1 MRAATASAREPRGER
16 TLMGIGPEFLRR
28 EVIADGVSGT
38 LDGDPQERMDRTPS
52 SPIVGE
58 PQAVLPSPTV
68 RMAVPAPARTVQ
80 LSLAPDA
87 RIDSEPPP
95 PAGTPSRRLDSL
107 ISARFFQEGEQQEA
121 NNWEDSPLVNEPFP
135 DEEPPKFS
143 SFDRVPHRRGPL
155 LVTTFL
161 LGTGLV
167 IGLAVEGASAG
178 AARSWLAAEAV
189 PRAVEVWHRAKS
201 GLAMRLTPESTT
213 SSAQAMAAPAMT
225 TGAPAPA
232 PAPAQAAPAAAPAA
246 PSAVVVATV
255 PAGSQP
261 ATAGAESASA
271 EDLWASLLAAPP
283 APRSTGKLI
292 TSRPKPA
299 EIWHHSDARTRPT
312 VALAPSGDAPPS
324 ALNERLAAARSTEPG
339 AAEAAED
346 GTRAEP
352 RHGLVWSPAKQQL
365 VPVVPAAA
373 EMPAQDAQPKSVNA
387 EDGVAGTGSDKDVL
401 PLDDNAHATY

>member
-16 TLMGIGPEFLRR
+16 TLMGIGPEFIRR

-38 LDGDPQERMDRTPS
+38 LDGVPQERMDRTPS
-52 SPIVGE
+52 SPIVVE

-80 LSLAPDA
+80 LSLAPGA

-178 AARSWLAAEAV
+178 AARSWLAAEAG
-189 PRAVEVWHRAKS
+189 PRAVEAWHRAKS
-201 GLAMRLTPESTT
+201 GLAMRLTPESTN
-213 SSAQAMAAPAMT
+213 SSAQAMAAPAMA
-225 TGAPAPA
+225 TGAPALA
-232 PAPAQAAPAAAPAA
+232 PATPAAAPDAPAA
-246 PSAVVVATV
+246 PSAAVAATV

-271 EDLWASLLAAPP
+271 EDLWAPLLAAPP
-283 APRSTGKLI
+283 APRSSGKLI

-299 EIWHHSDARTRPT
+299 ELWHHSDARTRPT
-312 VALAPSGDAPPS
+312 VALAPSGDAPPRGS
-324 ALNERLAAARSTEPG
+324 DERLAAAPSTEPG
-339 AAEAAED
+339 SAEPGEN
-346 GTRAEP
+346 GSRAEP

-373 EMPAQDAQPKSVNA
+373 EMPAQGAQPESVNA

-401 PLDDNAHATY
+401 PLDDSAHATY